1 MAADVA
7 FVRRVELRDRKQVG
21 CTDDIR
27 DVLRGAEVVPAPLRV
42 LELLA
47 MTTIG
52 HNCDGLDN
60 YFVDEN
66 DNCSRHEPR
75 ELENIASS
83 GLGELH
89 SVAFYAEIGR

>member
-1 MAADVA
+1 MDGM
-7 FVRRVELRDRKQVG
+7 LR
-21 CTDDIR
+21 I
-27 DVLRGAEVVPAPLRV
+27 LRGAEVVQVPLRV

-60 YFVDEN
+60 YFVDDN
-66 DNCSRHEPR
+66 SNCSRHEPR